1 MSLILMTKV
10 TYLREDYFSTLA
22 CITEKEPTVL
32 SGDLSTVR
40 ADVLS
45 LYEQNNAEITNQD
58 PVIVNG
64 TPQPILDITPNVSIK
79 NTDNTAL
86 ELFLNYL
93 TQEDPMLE

>member
-1 MSLILMTKV
+1 MRIV
-10 TYLREDYFSTLA
+10 GR
-22 CITEKEPTVL
+22 CCEKEPTLL

-64 TPQPILDITPNVSIK
+64 TPTNIGYYSNVSIK
-79 NTDNTAL
+79 NTDNTATGV
-86 ELFLNYL
+86 FLNI
-93 TQEDPMLE
+93 

>member
-1 MSLILMTKV
+1 M
-10 TYLREDYFSTLA
+10 
-22 CITEKEPTVL
+22 

-79 NTDNTAL
+79 NTDNTATGAVL
-86 ELFLNYL
+86 KLSNSRGANAGVNNDVAGEIRFLNNHGR
-93 TQEDPMLE
+93 Q